1 MLIVRGDRGA
11 IGYYS
16 AHSVMRRRFT
26 IAHDISHFLLHARR
40 NRTPQFFADKHV
52 LFRPPGDGRAS
63 HVCRRDA
70 EANQFGATLLMPRSA
85 ILKEIEFHD
94 SDLDDEEAIKYL
106 CEPISCQRR
115 CSGRKAHEFA
125 IIAPLTW
132 CGRIDHLPATLAS
145 RSLPSTCERATGRC
159 TGLPPT
165 SSVSSR
171 LLRCIPPE
179 HTLAEMTE
187 QRLGEFLARKGT
199 DKTIVPKPVTA

>member
-1 MLIVRGDRGA
+1 MPIEKVAHHLNLRIEAAHLGDIAGMLIVRGDRGA

-94 SDLDDEEAIKYL
+94 SDLDDEEAIKYFAN
-106 CEPISCQRR
+106 RFR
-115 CSGRKAHEFA
+115 VNAAVVAGR
-125 IIAPLTW
+125 LMN
-132 CGRIDHLPATLAS
+132 LQ
-145 RSLPSTCERATGRC
+145 
-159 TGLPPT
+159 
-165 SSVSSR
+165 
-171 LLRCIPPE
+171 LL
-179 HTLAEMTE
+179 L
-187 QRLGEFLARKGT
+187 L
-199 DKTIVPKPVTA
+199 